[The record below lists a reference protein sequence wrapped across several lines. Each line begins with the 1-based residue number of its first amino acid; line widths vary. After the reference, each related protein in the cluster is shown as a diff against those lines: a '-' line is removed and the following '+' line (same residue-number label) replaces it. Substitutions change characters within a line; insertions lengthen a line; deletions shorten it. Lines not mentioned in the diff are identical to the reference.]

1 MNGQPMLLQITDYLL
16 QNWMNILMQTKDHL
30 AISLLALLIAALIG
44 IPLGYLA
51 SRYPKEEKWISG
63 PSQVLRVVPSLA
75 ILVLLIPIMGTGI
88 APALVA
94 LSILAI
100 PPILLNTIVGFQDVP
115 AFQVECA
122 KGIGMT
128 DKQIL
133 WQVRVPLAMPMILA
147 GVRNGLVEVIAS
159 ATLAAKIGAG
169 GLGEIIFTGLGL
181 NRVSLLIIGGVAV
194 AILSL
199 GCGLIF
205 DRICRRIMRYKYV

>member
-1 MNGQPMLLQITDYLL
+1 MWNDMMTYLSE
-16 QNWMNILMQTKDHL
+16 NSTEILIQVRDHL
-30 AISLLALLIAALIG
+30 AVSLLALLIAAAIG

-51 SRYPKEEKWISG
+51 SKSEKSEKWISG
-63 PSQVLRVVPSLA
+63 PFQVLRVVPSLA

-100 PPILLNTIVGFQDVP
+100 PPILLNTIVGFREVP
-115 AFQVECA
+115 GFMIECA
-122 KGIGMT
+122 RGIGMT
-128 DKQIL
+128 EKQI
-133 WQVRVPLAMPMILA
+133 VRKVRIPQAMPMILA
-147 GVRNGLVEVIAS
+147 GVRTGLVEVIAS

-181 NRVSLLIIGGVAV
+181 NRMDLLLIGGIAV

-205 DRICRRIMRYKYV
+205 DLISRRIVRYKYV